1 MFIFSFKQ
9 IKSVLKDEESV
20 LLSNDDTELE
30 ITRAIYDLIQ
40 VGIKGGLK
48 KDSVLSTLADLT
60 VNIILITSYKY
71 GCYI

>member
-9 IKSVLKDEESV
+9 IKSALKDEESV
-20 LLSNDDTELE
+20 LLSNNDKQSE
-30 ITRAIYDLIQ
+30 ISRAIYDLIQ

-60 VNIILITSYKY
+60 VNII
-71 GCYI
+71 

>member
-60 VNIILITSYKY
+60 VNIILIT
-71 GCYI
+71 